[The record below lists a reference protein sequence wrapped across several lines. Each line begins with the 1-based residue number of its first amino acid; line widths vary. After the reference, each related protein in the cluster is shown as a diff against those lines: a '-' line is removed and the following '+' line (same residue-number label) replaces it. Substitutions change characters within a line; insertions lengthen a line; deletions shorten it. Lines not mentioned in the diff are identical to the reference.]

1 MNITRISIATLILAL
16 TGFSFGQGVY
26 LTDAAKVTI
35 QNDAEVTIQGDLSSE
50 LAGEINNAGSIRLR
64 DDLINNGGNILFT
77 NTAAGDVILYGN
89 DQFITGID
97 STVFYNLYFNGNNF
111 DVKNFQLGS
120 AIINELDISNQILQT
135 NSNRVFL
142 LNSSTTSLLFGDGFI
157 ASDELGGYFVRSTE
171 STDEYV
177 FPVGAIGLTPY
188 YRAVAVSP
196 LSAQN
201 NLFEVRLAPL
211 SPSIDNS
218 GTSASGAVGPFDI
231 NQKVPDLGPLNQLYY
246 HNIHNLTGGS
256 SADIDIYWNSSDGNY
271 TTLAQWVDTQFENPI
286 DELTVANYLGL
297 DQVVSLKNFNDYNDD
312 VFVLAE
318 ADTTTIPEEPCP
330 DFYIPSIF
338 SPNGD
343 LNNDQF
349 CVFWGCYTDIH
360 LSILN
365 RWGEII
371 FETEDPLQCWN
382 GDQKG
387 EPLNTGIFVYMIK
400 VSDPDTGEEL
410 LFSGN
415 LTLAR

>member
-1 MNITRISIATLILAL
+1 MSMKKQLIILASFCFIL
-16 TGFSFGQGVY
+16 TSSAQGLY
-26 LTDAAKVTI
+26 LKDGELTV
-35 QNDAEVTIQGDLSSE
+35 QNTATVTIQGDLSSE
-50 LAGEINNAGSIRLR
+50 TLASIDNLGTFRVR
-64 DDLINNGGNILFT
+64 DNIINNGSNVLFT
-77 NTAAGDVILYGN
+77 SITGGKVILYGN
-89 DQFITGID
+89 NQLITGVD
-97 STVFYNLYFNGNNF
+97 STVFYDLDFAGNALSEKSF
-111 DVKNFQLGS
+111 LTPSSVL
-120 AIINELDISNQILQT
+120 NELNINNQILQT
-135 NSNRVFL
+135 NANRVYL
-142 LNSSTTSLLFGDGFI
+142 LNPSTTSLLFGDGFI

-211 SPSIDNS
+211 SASIDNS

-256 SADIDIYWNSSDGNY
+256 SADIDVYWSSLDGNY
-271 TTLAQWVDTQFENPI
+271 TTLAQWVDTQFENPL
-286 DELTVANYLGL
+286 DELTIANYLGL

-349 CVFWGCYTDIH
+349 CVFWGCYTDVY

-371 FETEDPLQCWN
+371 FETEDPLECWN
-382 GDQKG
+382 GEQKG
-387 EPLNTGIFVYMIK
+387 EPMNTGIFVYMIK

>member
-1 MNITRISIATLILAL
+1 MITKILVL
-16 TGFSFGQGVY
+16 QFSFFSIVFSSAQGLY
-26 LTDAAKVTI
+26 LKEGELTVQNNATVKV
-35 QNDAEVTIQGDLSSE
+35 QGDLSSE
-50 LAGEINNAGSIRLR
+50 TLASVDNLGTFRVR
-64 DDLINNGGNILFT
+64 DNIINNGGNVLFT
-77 NTAAGDVILYGN
+77 SSTGGKVILYGN
-89 DQFITGID
+89 NQLITGVD
-97 STVFYNLYFNGNNF
+97 STVFYDLDFQGNALAEKSFLVPSSVLNQL
-111 DVKNFQLGS
+111 DVN
-120 AIINELDISNQILQT
+120 DQILQT

-218 GTSASGAVGPFDI
+218 GTSASGAVGPFNI

-365 RWGEII
+365 RWGKSFLKLKIHYNVG
-371 FETEDPLQCWN
+371 TA
-382 GDQKG
+382 
-387 EPLNTGIFVYMIK
+387 IK
-400 VSDPDTGEEL
+400 KE
-410 LFSGN
+410 N
-415 LTLAR
+415 L